1 MTTKLDTKA
10 QNRIRNTGDVLE
22 ITGQSIAGLSLL
34 AGFAL
39 FLAGGSVVAFG
50 GVPIGI
56 LLMIAGYTKRTSAAT
71 MGMFILQ
78 AEDAGVVPEG
88 NRHTP

>member
-1 MTTKLDTKA
+1 MTTKFDTKA

-39 FLAGGSVVAFG
+39 LLAGGSVVVFG

-56 LLMIAGYTKRTSAAT
+56 LLMIAAYTKRASAAT
-71 MGMFILQ
+71 MGIFLLQ
-78 AEDAGVVPEG
+78 AEDAGVVPG
-88 NRHTP
+88 YNRHTQ